1 VAQPR
6 IEVLHRRRAEPLT
19 GASAR
24 KIAGNAWEIR
34 IPKDESL
41 HQRLRRP
48 ATPEGWDEAV
58 ILLDDRESQPVLGSG
73 EDDRTIWV
81 TAIFLD

>member
-1 VAQPR
+1 M
-6 IEVLHRRRAEPLT
+6 IITVLHRRRAEPLT
-19 GASAR
+19 GATAQ

-34 IPKDESL
+34 IPKDAAL
-41 HQRLRRP
+41 HKRLRREP
-48 ATPEGWDEAV
+48 TPEGWDDAV

-73 EDDRTIWV
+73 DDADTIWV